1 MRFLSD
7 ISIAPGQIKF
17 LRVHSVVADPD
28 SPLPAQIWYN
38 SVSDEYKIQYSNRT
52 VVIGETPLASATV
65 NGLMSST
72 QFLLVDGAT
81 DLATPNTLVQ
91 RDQFGNFSAVIITAN
106 LAGTASNANR
116 LGNEFGSY
124 YLTRANHLGSQ
135 TASTISDFIETV
147 ETVPLNSMSAPTADV
162 SMAGFKITN
171 LGTPEAP
178 TDAATVA
185 YVDLKPGKA
194 TGLVGDGLATSINFT
209 HGLNLNPINS
219 AFVGVSEE
227 ATKKVVLVDIE
238 FVDGNTIRLDYMDG
252 DEPGLQA
259 HRVTVIG

>member
-7 ISIAPGQIKF
+7 ISIAPGQIKYF
-17 LRVHSVVADPD
+17 RVHSVVADPD

-38 SVSDEYKIQYSNRT
+38 SIADQYKLRYADHT
-52 VVIGETPLASATV
+52 VILGETPLASASV

-72 QFLLVDGAT
+72 QYLLVAGAT
-81 DLATPNTLVQ
+81 DHATPNTLVQ

-116 LGNEFGSY
+116 LGNEFGSF
-124 YLTRANHLGSQ
+124 YLTRANHMGTQ
-135 TASTISDFIETV
+135 VASTISDFIQTV
-147 ETVPLNSMSAPTADV
+147 ETVPLSSMSAPTADV
-162 SMAGFKITN
+162 SMSGFKITN
-171 LGTPEAP
+171 LGTPEAL

-185 YVDLKPGKA
+185 YVNLKTGKA
-194 TGLVGDGLATSINFT
+194 TGLVGDGLATSIQFV

-227 ATKKVVLVDIE
+227 GSKKVVLVDIE
-238 FVDGNTIRLDYMDG
+238 FIDANTIQLDYMEG
-252 DEPGLQA
+252 DEPGLLA